1 MEFWLWFF
9 VVPSI
14 ALALLSLRGERKRA
28 HYVAARLSQN
38 PAASLPP
45 ASVIVPVKG
54 PEEGL
59 RENLAS
65 LAALDYPDYE
75 LLITAR
81 TAGDIAPGVLPS
93 HCKIV
98 LAGDGSDGSSE
109 KVHNLRIAVKMT
121 RKPSQVFAFADS
133 DGRVPRSWLRALVE
147 PLEGEGVG
155 ASTGYRWYTPQPPDF
170 WSLMRSVWNAAIAG
184 TLGPGPAP
192 FAWGGSMAIR
202 RDVFFDIGV
211 PEYWRGAVSDDYM
224 LSSAVRDAGLR
235 IVFAP
240 GAMVAS
246 TDHIGMRA
254 FLSWARRQMVITR
267 VYHPQLWWPALAAHV
282 VYCGGM
288 AAAITASVMGNRLA
302 EWMLIAQLS
311 PGMLKGAN
319 RATLAKAELPEHKT
333 WFDRHGWVHTWF
345 VPLATWVW
353 LIALAG
359 SAFTDAIEWRG
370 RRYVLKSLPN
380 GRGSLTDPS
389 AVSVRPP
396 TEPRP

>member
-1 MEFWLWFF
+1 MEFWLWLF
-9 VVPSI
+9 VVPAI

-28 HYVAARLSQN
+28 RYVAARLSQN
-38 PAASLPP
+38 PVASLPP

-65 LAALDYPDYE
+65 LAALDYPDFE

-81 TAGDIAPGVLPS
+81 TAGDIAPGVLPA

-133 DGRVPRSWLRALVE
+133 DGRAPRLWLRALVE
-147 PLEGEGVG
+147 ALEGEGVG

-192 FAWGGSMAIR
+192 FVWGGSMAIR
-202 RDVFFDIGV
+202 RDVFYDIGV

-224 LSSAVRDAGLR
+224 LTSAVRDAGLQ

-246 TDHIGMRA
+246 TDHITMRA

-267 VYHPQLWWPALAAHV
+267 VYHPGLWWPALAAHV

-288 AAAITASVMGNRLA
+288 AAAIAASVMGNRLA
-302 EWMLIAQLS
+302 EWTLIAQLS

-319 RATLAKAELPEHKT
+319 RATLAKAELPEQKA

-359 SAFTDAIEWRG
+359 SAFGDTIHWRG
-370 RRYVLKSLPN
+370 RRYVLKPLPN